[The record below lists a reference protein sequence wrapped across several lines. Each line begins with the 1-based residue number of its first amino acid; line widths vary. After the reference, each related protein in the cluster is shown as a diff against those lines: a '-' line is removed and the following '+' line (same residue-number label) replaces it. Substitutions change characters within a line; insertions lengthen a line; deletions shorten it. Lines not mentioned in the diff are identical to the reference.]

1 MTQEDIDNKL
11 KELVTPE
18 FLSTLT
24 EVSKLYGW
32 SGDFIEIFNFVED
45 LHSIKGINIDSYE
58 PYETTD

>member
-45 LHSIKGINIDSYE
+45 LHSIKGIKIDSYE